1 MGTAKRAILNIDS
14 VRNIWPNGHFK
25 IEERDMKKTFF
36 RFCTV
41 ALITASV
48 GGSAA
53 PSEAEDFY
61 RGKTIRFI
69 VGYAP
74 GGGYDT
80 YTRAIARY
88 IGKHIPGNPS
98 AVVENMEGAGSLL
111 AANYMF
117 NRAEPDGLTVGNF
130 NSGMVTQ
137 QALGS
142 KGVRFE
148 ARQFGWIGAPVKGF
162 PACMIMGFTGLRTL
176 DDVMKHS
183 AKLKFAG
190 TRAGASGVDL
200 PNIMN
205 ELMGTKI
212 KVISGYKGTSDTR
225 LAMQKREADGI
236 CSGWESMRVT
246 ARAMLDAKGDD
257 KLIPFIIHGKIEDPE
272 VKDLPQFT
280 KVLNGE
286 NIKAFKTW
294 ANQYDFQRP
303 LVVPPKTAKERLEIL
318 RTGLQRTLADPEFLA
333 EAKKSKMLI
342 DNVTGREVE
351 QTVNE
356 ILSISPELKKKLQ
369 FLVPAKKVADVS
381 QR

>member
-1 MGTAKRAILNIDS
+1 
-14 VRNIWPNGHFK
+14 
-25 IEERDMKKTFF
+25 MKLK
-36 RFCTV
+36 
-41 ALITASV
+41 
-48 GGSAA
+48 
-53 PSEAEDFY
+53 DFY
-61 RGKTIRFI
+61 LMAAMGLAVIGLLAKEARADDFYKGKNIRFI

-80 YTRAIARY
+80 YTRAIARH
-88 IGKHIPGNPS
+88 ISRFIPGQP
-98 AVVENMEGAGSLL
+98 ATVVENMEGAGSLL
-111 AANYMF
+111 AANYLY
-117 NRAEPDGLTVGNF
+117 NKADPDGLTVGNF

-148 ARQFGWIGAPVKGF
+148 ARKFGWIGSPVKGF
-162 PACMIMGFTGLRTL
+162 PACMVMGFTGLRTF

-246 ARAMLDAKGDD
+246 ARAMLDAQGEN

-280 KVLNGE
+280 QVIKGE
-286 NIKAFKTW
+286 ENRKAFKTW

-303 LVVPPKTAKERLEIL
+303 LVVPPKTPKERLETL
-318 RTGLQRTLADPEFLA
+318 RTALQRTLTDPEFVD

-342 DNVTGREVE
+342 DNVTGKDVE
-351 QTVNE
+351 QSVEE
-356 ILSISPELKKKLQ
+356 ILSISPEVKKKLQ
-369 FLVPAKKVADVS
+369 FLVPGKKVAEVS